1 MKKTHYMSSITPF
14 IYRICI
20 TLMLIFL
27 IPHTGEGQSKDGFY
41 IGVGVTHTSIG
52 GDFDGVSFVA
62 GGGIIDVMPRI
73 EDAFG
78 IKYIVGFQSD
88 IGSIDFNYSRSEHD
102 GNWEGLDMSTVFET
116 YNFDLKALP
125 LRESYTVRPF
135 LALGFGLNSLTV
147 EDGSSDGFFL
157 ADATFEGYALRVGG
171 GLEVSLLDQLSID
184 VMGLYRWERYDKV
197 EGLVVGDIPDE
208 IDSNGATYSAEVKF
222 IF

>member
-1 MKKTHYMSSITPF
+1 MSSITNY

-20 TLMLIFL
+20 ALILIFL
-27 IPHTGEGQSKDGFY
+27 IPNTGEGQSNDGFY
-41 IGVGVTHTSIG
+41 IGFGVTHVSIG

-62 GGGIIDVMPRI
+62 GGGIVDAMPKI

-78 IKYIVGFQSD
+78 IKYIIGFQSD

-116 YNFDLKALP
+116 FNFDLKAL
-125 LRESYTVRPF
+125 LLKDYYTVRPL
-135 LALGFGLNSLTV
+135 LALGFGFNYLTV
-147 EDGSSDGFFL
+147 EDGSTDGFFV

-171 GLEVSLLDQLSID
+171 GLEVSLHDQVSID
-184 VMGLYRWERYDKV
+184 VMGLYRWEKYDKV
-197 EGLVVGDIPDE
+197 EGLVAGDLPDE